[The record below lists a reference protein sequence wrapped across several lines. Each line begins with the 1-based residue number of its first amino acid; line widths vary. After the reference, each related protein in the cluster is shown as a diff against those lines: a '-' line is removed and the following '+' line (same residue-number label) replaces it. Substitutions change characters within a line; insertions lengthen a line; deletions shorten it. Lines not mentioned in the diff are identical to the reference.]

1 MMAHEYYHKDKFRL
15 NAKPK
20 ISKLILTE
28 KQRNQLNYLFTL
40 SDLPGK
46 EIFTT
51 EIWSESIDDQKN
63 ARNFLIYQGLPVD
76 LDDPTNSTHREHKDP
91 TNRWKI
97 RWSDKKNGATL
108 YQCSCGSDMQAASK
122 TPVQKQRPIRQLYEF
137 DGCLAFLRLEIDVD
151 KKIFRRAHGYL
162 NHSEACH
169 RALPKKNYPILSINI
184 NIRDMTELLVR
195 TYASTNDIL
204 SLNLQFIK
212 DQLGGRLVLRNKLK
226 CKDEHFL
233 ITAFDI
239 KDARRW
245 IKNHPQPQWNVNVER
260 SVHHNLQELFGPNSS
275 DVELRDA
282 IIYYKPRDH
291 HYDYTFL
298 ILATEEQRLQAWKYG
313 HQNYIILNGTFQ
325 TDNKKLQMYVLMVID
340 EYKRGVPIGYLL
352 FLRPGN
358 TDLIGASNHE
368 YGILRHLLEMYKN
381 KLSHETGD
389 NLFNPKVAI
398 IDFGFKERLA
408 CSEVW
413 SSIYLVY
420 SPFQVYQCWM
430 NKINQLLGTD
440 GDNEIMSYRQKIKKE
455 LIDMIDELQK
465 YANENEIRSKIKSM
479 EKIIKNNYDEIL
491 RKNLNVK
498 ILALYDGQLEF
509 INYLQKDWVN
519 ELMHM
524 WTFYGRKNAANILR
538 IDVDSIPWTPECLE
552 GFRRQF
558 NPKRILRFQRKG
570 HVLRLDVLAI
580 MLVKCITPICN
591 IQRDLWNNIHDILKN
606 KKSIL
611 EELAEDEEFA
621 EGTTRA
627 LLDNHIN
634 TIAFEDF
641 DPRKKE
647 EANLLKIK
655 FIEFNGHY
663 LFVRVQC
670 NVINPEYV
678 PDKENMDYYMVC
690 LTPFISCHCFN
701 FLFRGGACSHIR
713 ASINI
718 VNWMR
723 LQPKD
728 LTFFDNLEH
737 WEMPFI
743 QLNSRQEAFKKLHDQ
758 KFKKHRKVF
767 PLQNYSME
775 NMDDESDS
783 DSEIEDNVDFFDP
796 YVNMPTRLDKWSFG
810 VGTNSISSSTLTE
823 GSLVQNSIVIGESSS
838 TQQPSSFTNSL
849 MGSTIRDKVTQS
861 WNNELSFATN
871 RLIAN
876 MNDLVTVFEKLTQNQ
891 VNIPDSVSE
900 ELKILDKELNT
911 RLNTLV
917 NCDKSKELMMT
928 LWQMRQKLDSIT
940 NSRLNI

>member
-1 MMAHEYYHKDKFRL
+1 MAHEYYHKDKFRL

-63 ARNFLIYQGLPVD
+63 AKDFLIYQGLPVV
-76 LDDPTNSTHREHKDP
+76 LDDPTNSANRDRDP

-122 TPVQKQRPIRQLYEF
+122 TPKQKQRPIRQLYEF
-137 DGCLAFLRLEIDVD
+137 NGCLAFLRLEIDVD

-169 RALPKKNYPILSINI
+169 RALPKKNYPIISINI
-184 NIRDMTELLVR
+184 DIKDMTELLIR
-195 TYASTNDIL
+195 SGASTNDIL

-245 IKNHPQPQWNVNVER
+245 IKSQPQPQWNVNVDR
-260 SVHHNLQELFGPNSS
+260 SVHHNLQDLFGPNSS
-275 DVELRDA
+275 DTELRDA

-291 HYDYTFL
+291 RYDYTFL
-298 ILATEEQRLQAWKYG
+298 ILATEEQRSQAWKYG

-325 TDNKKLQMYVLMVID
+325 TDNKKLQMYVIMVID

-352 FLRPGN
+352 FSRPGN

-368 YGILRHLLEMYKN
+368 YGILRHLLETYKN

-413 SSIYLVY
+413 PSIYLLF
-420 SPFQVYQCWM
+420 SPFQVYQCWT

-440 GDNEIMSYRQKIKKE
+440 GDNEIMNLRQKIKKE

-465 YANENEIRSKIKSM
+465 YVNENEIRAKIQSM
-479 EKIIKNNYDEIL
+479 EKIIKNNYDETL
-491 RKNLNVK
+491 KKKLNVK

-509 INYLQKDWVN
+509 IKYLQKDWVN

-524 WTFYGRKNAANILR
+524 WTFYGRKNAAEILG
-538 IDVDSIPWTPECLE
+538 IDVDSIPWTPEYLE

-570 HVLRLDVLAI
+570 HILRLDVLAF
-580 MLVKCITPICN
+580 MLVKCITPICS
-591 IQRDLWNNIHDILKN
+591 IQRDLWNYIHDILKN
-606 KKSIL
+606 CKSPL
-611 EELAEDEEFA
+611 ERLAEDEEFE
-621 EGTTRA
+621 EGVIRA
-627 LLDNHIN
+627 LFDNHIN
-634 TIAFEDF
+634 TIAFDDC

-647 EANLLKIK
+647 EANSFKIK
-655 FIEFNGHY
+655 FIEYNGHY
-663 LFVRVQC
+663 LFVKVQC
-670 NVINPEYV
+670 NVKNPEYV
-678 PDKENMDYYMVC
+678 PDNENMDYYIVC

-701 FLFRGGACSHIR
+701 FLLRGGACSHIR
-713 ASINI
+713 AAINI

-723 LQPKD
+723 QQPREV
-728 LTFFDNLEH
+728 TFFNNLEH

-743 QLNSRQEAFKKLHDQ
+743 QLISRQEAFKKLHDQ
-758 KFKKHRKVF
+758 KYKKHKKVF
-767 PLQNYSME
+767 PLQDYSME
-775 NMDDESDS
+775 DMNDESDL
-783 DSEIEDNVDFFDP
+783 DSEVEDNIDFFDP
-796 YVNMPTRLDKWSFG
+796 YVNISTRLGNWSFG
-810 VGTNSISSSTLTE
+810 VGTNSISNISNSTLNE
-823 GSLVQNSIVIGESSS
+823 GSSVQNSIVTDDSSS
-838 TQQPSSFTNSL
+838 TQQFTNSL
-849 MGSTIRDKVTQS
+849 MGSTIRDIVTQS

-876 MNDLVTVFEKLTQNQ
+876 MNDLVTVFERLTQNQ
-891 VNIPDSVSE
+891 INVPDSLSE

-911 RLNTLV
+911 RLNTLI
-917 NCDKSKELMMT
+917 NCDKTKELMAT
-928 LWQMRQKLDSIT
+928 LWKMRQKLDSII
-940 NSRLNI
+940 NSELNI